1 MTQALH
7 VIILAAGEGK
17 RMKSRT
23 PKVLQPI
30 AGRPMLGHV
39 VDTARALGAAG
50 IHVVYGHGGDQV
62 RAAFAA
68 AVERAQAMPKSVYVS
83 PEFAEAEQRHIFAQ
97 DWLCAGRADA
107 LKEPGDYL
115 TMTIS
120 GEPVIILRDR
130 EGVLRGM
137 SNVCR
142 HRMSTLLEGRGNV
155 RSIVCPYHAWT
166 YNLDGSLRGAP
177 AMTLNE
183 SFCKEALGLPAIRC
197 EVWQGWIMVSL
208 NPDAAAPAERLAE
221 AAALIAPLDM
231 TTYTETF
238 RETFRWAT
246 NWKVLAENF
255 MESYHLPVCHAGTI
269 GGASD
274 LNKMECPEGEEAF
287 NYHWIV
293 KNDLVPLAL
302 AHPSNTVLQGDDRR
316 ITWLLAI
323 YPALLI
329 TLTPGYFW
337 YLSLTPDG
345 PGHVNVLFGGGMSPE
360 WLADPQAETHLAAVR
375 ALLDDVNV
383 EDKGCTEK
391 VYRGLCSGMGTP
403 GPLSHL
409 ERPNYEFAQYLAARI
424 PA

>member
-1 MTQALH
+1 MTRHDPQLSAPALSAIAELRANVALPFEQA
-7 VIILAAGEGK
+7 
-17 RMKSRT
+17 R
-23 PKVLQPI
+23 
-30 AGRPMLGHV
+30 
-39 VDTARALGAAG
+39 
-50 IHVVYGHGGDQV
+50 
-62 RAAFAA
+62 
-68 AVERAQAMPKSVYVS
+68 AMPKSVYTS
-83 PEFAEAEQRHIFAQ
+83 PEFAAAEERHIFAAE
-97 DWLCAGRADA
+97 WLCAGRADA
-107 LKEPGDYL
+107 LANPGDYL
-115 TMTIS
+115 TMQIA

-177 AMTLNE
+177 AMARNE
-183 SFCKEALGLPAIRC
+183 GFCKEDVKLPPVRV
-197 EVWQGWIMVSL
+197 EDWQGWIMVTL
-208 NPDAAAPAERLAE
+208 NPDAPPPSDRLAGVERLVGHLPMQNYRE
-221 AAALIAPLDM
+221 V
-231 TTYTETF
+231 F
-238 RETFRWAT
+238 REEFRWNT

-274 LNKMECPEGEEAF
+274 LNQMECPEGEAAF
-287 NYHWIV
+287 NYHWII

-302 AHPSNTVLQGDDRR
+302 AHPSNTMLAGDDRR

-345 PGHVNVLFGGGMSPE
+345 PGAVNVLFGGGMSAE
-360 WLADPQAETHLAAVR
+360 WMADPEAKQHLAAVK

-383 EDKGCTEK
+383 EDKGCVERVWK
-391 VYRGLCSGMGTP
+391 GLCAGMSGP
-403 GPLSHL
+403 GQLSHL
-409 ERPNYEFAQYLAARI
+409 ERPNYDFARYLAGRM
-424 PA
+424 P